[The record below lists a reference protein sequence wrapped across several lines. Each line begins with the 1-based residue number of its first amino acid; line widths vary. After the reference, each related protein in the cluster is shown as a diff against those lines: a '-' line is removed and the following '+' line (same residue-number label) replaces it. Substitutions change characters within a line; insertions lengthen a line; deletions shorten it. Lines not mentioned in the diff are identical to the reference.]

1 MSKEGVKVR
10 ILDRT
15 FTIACPPGEQASV
28 EAAAEHLNDQ
38 LENMQAQ
45 SKVIGLEHTLV
56 LAALNITNEL
66 LASRHDDRIDDDALA
81 RVRELRQTVRMFS
94 DHRNQS
100 E

>member
-38 LENMQAQ
+38 LANMQAQ
-45 SKVIGLEHTLV
+45 SKVIGLEHTLD

-66 LASRHDDRIDDDALA
+66 LASRHEGRIDDDALA

-94 DHRNQS
+94 DHKNQS
-100 E
+100 